1 MKTLSDDDLRRFL
14 NQSKLPIPSNR
25 HLRERLTNL
34 FYLSQYVSIKG
45 QANSTLSDFKEVVWE
60 KKVKGGDNET
70 RARQES
76 REKNL
81 FLLVEEYNKTGRSII
96 SPQGLSLDYSSI
108 DGLEKDEVIVSIPHL
123 GYSFAHDIFIDWAEE
138 FIINRKWYES
148 NHDVDAFL
156 IQLDNNIVTR
166 NAFSRWFD
174 DKVESNDDCVKDFI
188 QKAIE
193 NSIKKDWMKSVISSI
208 LHYKDSSECFV
219 RDYEETLLKNGGQ
232 LFFTVLNILCVQC
245 VVIDRYV
252 SYEEKQFPIM
262 KPKGYGWDATA
273 KFLLSAKGI
282 DLERHHDIV
291 YNFLY
296 NFSNKTDSDMSLR
309 HDIGMFIL
317 QPYINIME
325 NEQDDKYFVNRRKIC
340 TLVGNYSLPLTK
352 ELTEIIRKV
361 VDNKWFRYN
370 DPYSD
375 LMSYIVKAEE
385 SEYANYPLYK
395 ESPDDILA
403 LMSLFWMRPSSVEKS
418 NEYRGVI
425 EEEFEVWGLNCYV
438 LNSLSYFPASAYQT
452 CILPM
457 LNFHPDKTLDFIIKL
472 MNYCIGYYAKSHW
485 LGERCE
491 DIVVKF
497 NDGKVHHVYGTA
509 ACWCMVRGSS
519 APVTPYPLQSIHMA
533 LEKYLLDSCKDKD
546 RINEVKGY
554 LDKILFD
561 SNSVTLYAVVASVA
575 KAYPLY
581 FLDELLIIASNLAL
595 LTFDDES
602 TARELSIS
610 YLSIGYNGHSNMLRE
625 RTESNKVHN
634 RRNRIGRVLVDV
646 QYNLD
651 AKAPDDAEAKQ
662 KLNKVYSV
670 IDDLKVQLRDI
681 KSPLNLKGIISELD
695 YRSMSK
701 KDVKVNGIP
710 ATMLTQNLDDEQE
723 AASKAIQEQQK
734 QQMPWITVINW
745 IMAKWGG
752 NKEVLNNNMYE
763 KEPKKA
769 LELAKTYMAI
779 DMTDKKLN
787 FIFFP
792 DDRYIPIGVCSLMVQ
807 FYYDDLSND
816 DKTLCVN
823 TIIQSLKS
831 PEFMHGAYLAKLS
844 DVINV
849 IGKLLTLRPD
859 LEAEYSDILLIY
871 STIKEEFQGVNAC
884 NTVLNFIYTS
894 HLWEEHREL
903 MHSLVNKFIENEEQ
917 IKKCILNRFQYH
929 KVDYLA
935 EIWKSESLLC
945 IIPCFVGDEQIDK
958 LALENIEKISHIW
971 DRKNEYK
978 NWFVG
983 NKSDASTIVARYML
997 SADEATITKII
1008 RMFVDYLQYRD
1019 MEDII
1024 NNLIIYAILDKTYDN
1039 FWKVW
1044 NDLYPYIVSSKGKP
1058 VYDEVFK
1065 SFLLNPNLYTNK
1077 WQEWFQFDKRA
1088 LDFYKRI
1095 ALDRGRD
1102 SRVLFAIVKNTATMG
1117 KNYTSQ
1123 LIPLIS
1129 EMVSTNSYNS
1139 IYDKD
1144 DISGS
1149 IFYLQKIITGE
1160 LSNNEQKVKD
1170 NSVYRQHLLNILT
1183 FMENNGSAWAA
1194 EMIRNF

>member
-1 MKTLSDDDLRRFL
+1 
-14 NQSKLPIPSNR
+14 
-25 HLRERLTNL
+25 
-34 FYLSQYVSIKG
+34 
-45 QANSTLSDFKEVVWE
+45 
-60 KKVKGGDNET
+60 
-70 RARQES
+70 
-76 REKNL
+76 
-81 FLLVEEYNKTGRSII
+81 
-96 SPQGLSLDYSSI
+96 
-108 DGLEKDEVIVSIPHL
+108 
-123 GYSFAHDIFIDWAEE
+123 
-138 FIINRKWYES
+138 
-148 NHDVDAFL
+148 
-156 IQLDNNIVTR
+156 
-166 NAFSRWFD
+166 
-174 DKVESNDDCVKDFI
+174 
-188 QKAIE
+188 
-193 NSIKKDWMKSVISSI
+193 
-208 LHYKDSSECFV
+208 
-219 RDYEETLLKNGGQ
+219 
-232 LFFTVLNILCVQC
+232 
-245 VVIDRYV
+245 
-252 SYEEKQFPIM
+252 
-262 KPKGYGWDATA
+262 
-273 KFLLSAKGI
+273 
-282 DLERHHDIV
+282 
-291 YNFLY
+291 
-296 NFSNKTDSDMSLR
+296 
-309 HDIGMFIL
+309 
-317 QPYINIME
+317 
-325 NEQDDKYFVNRRKIC
+325 
-340 TLVGNYSLPLTK
+340 
-352 ELTEIIRKV
+352 
-361 VDNKWFRYN
+361 
-370 DPYSD
+370 
-375 LMSYIVKAEE
+375 
-385 SEYANYPLYK
+385 
-395 ESPDDILA
+395 
-403 LMSLFWMRPSSVEKS
+403 
-418 NEYRGVI
+418 
-425 EEEFEVWGLNCYV
+425 
-438 LNSLSYFPASAYQT
+438 
-452 CILPM
+452 
-457 LNFHPDKTLDFIIKL
+457 
-472 MNYCIGYYAKSHW
+472 
-485 LGERCE
+485 
-491 DIVVKF
+491 
-497 NDGKVHHVYGTA
+497 
-509 ACWCMVRGSS
+509 
-519 APVTPYPLQSIHMA
+519 
-533 LEKYLLDSCKDKD
+533 
-546 RINEVKGY
+546 
-554 LDKILFD
+554 
-561 SNSVTLYAVVASVA
+561 
-575 KAYPLY
+575 
-581 FLDELLIIASNLAL
+581 
-595 LTFDDES
+595 
-602 TARELSIS
+602 
-610 YLSIGYNGHSNMLRE
+610 
-625 RTESNKVHN
+625 
-634 RRNRIGRVLVDV
+634 
-646 QYNLD
+646 
-651 AKAPDDAEAKQ
+651 
-662 KLNKVYSV
+662 
-670 IDDLKVQLRDI
+670 
-681 KSPLNLKGIISELD
+681 
-695 YRSMSK
+695 MSK
-701 KDVKVNGIP
+701 KDLKVNGIP

-723 AASKAIQEQQK
+723 AASKAIQEQEK

-859 LEAEYSDILLIY
+859 LDAEYSDILLIY

-894 HLWEEHREL
+894 HLWEEHREF

-978 NWFVG
+978 NCFVG
-983 NKSDASTIVARYML
+983 QKSDASTIIARYML

-1149 IFYLQKIITGE
+1149 ILYLQKIITGE